1 MTETLT
7 YDSAMATHALQ
18 QSSSRERRATLGFL
32 IAATVIGVVCAFGP
46 IWMVR
51 VGLAVALLGAA
62 ASVWYSFKEISRIE
76 ILHRSE
82 LKAVRDRA
90 AEAARQHHT
99 ESMELIDTFT
109 QRYKAHGEQLGNLRE
124 ELASRQQELSTLRG
138 NLVST
143 QAEAD
148 RRAERITELEALLE
162 ATEAKLN
169 QNVVTLPRRPG
180 PLPTAAELWSDGN
193 HPTLVD
199 VALLRMPEL
208 PERKRA

>member
-51 VGLAVALLGAA
+51 VGLVVALLGAA

-99 ESMELIDTFT
+99 ESMELIGTFT

-143 QAEAD
+143 RAEAD